1 LKSSLKQP
9 ANEASQ
15 NFAAVCVSL
24 TLCFVVYSM
33 LLVTVP
39 VYALELGASPLV
51 LGVVLSSQYLLPF
64 LLAIPLGGVVAR
76 RGGRF
81 TLVTGAL
88 LMAAGLLLMQLL
100 PGYYGL
106 ISGQLLIGLGQ
117 LQMVLAAQ
125 TTISSLATGP
135 RLEGYFGWYSTWL
148 SGGQVVGPLLAG
160 GWIQWAGGVGHL
172 FLVMAGLVLMGGLA
186 GLALTGDAKQG
197 ISVTRKQ
204 AGFRA
209 QASLMR
215 HNSGVQV
222 SIAITVAGMFALGI
236 YGSYLP
242 VYLDSLE
249 MSAVMIGVLVS
260 VRSGVSMVIRPFIPW
275 IITVSGGR
283 ERATILALGALS
295 LGLTCLGFAGNAP
308 VIVLLSA
315 LVGLGGGL
323 TQPLSMVVLAESVG
337 REQRSGALGMRL
349 MANRA
354 VHFLAPLVFGAI
366 LGVSGFGLSFGLS
379 GVFIVAVACILFRL
393 QKRPEYSETGK

>member
-1 LKSSLKQP
+1 
-9 ANEASQ
+9 
-15 NFAAVCVSL
+15 
-24 TLCFVVYSM
+24 M

-39 VYALELGASPLV
+39 VYALELGASPLM

-76 RGGRF
+76 HGGRF
-81 TLVTGAL
+81 TLVSGAL
-88 LMAAGLLLMQLL
+88 LMAVGLLFMQFL

-106 ISGQLLIGLGQ
+106 VSGQLLVGLGQ

-135 RLEGYFGWYSTWL
+135 KLEGYFGWYSTWL

-160 GWIQWAGGVGHL
+160 VWIQWAGGVGHL

-186 GLALTGDAKQG
+186 GLALTGDAKHG

-215 HNSGVQV
+215 HNTGVQV

-242 VYLDSLE
+242 VYLNSLE

-260 VRSGVSMVIRPFIPW
+260 VRSGISMVIRPFIPR
-275 IITVSGGR
+275 IITLAGGR
-283 ERATILALGALS
+283 EKATILALGVMS
-295 LGLTCLGFAGNAP
+295 LGVACLGFASTAL
-308 VIVLLSA
+308 VIVLLSV

-349 MANRA
+349 MVNRA
-354 VHFLAPLVFGAI
+354 VHFLAPLAFGAI
-366 LGVSGFGLSFGLS
+366 LSASGFGLSFGVS
-379 GVFIVAVACILFRL
+379 GVFIVVVAGVLLWL
-393 QKRPEYSETGK
+393 QKRPEYSEAGH